1 MRRST
6 NSLQSLTSLPSL
18 PSSTSINSITKINNN
33 RDFQKY
39 VADIEYDIIKV
50 SNDYYYFTNKF
61 NKKINNIINRYEGR
75 TNSLFI
81 DIRNRESDY
90 RKMNIKIENIIKD
103 LNEYKNN
110 TCICV
115 NKSSY
120 IAIPHDNIKD
130 IDNIYRNI
138 NIFMYIYT
146 SFVLVM
152 ITNYCI

>member
-1 MRRST
+1 MRRSST
-6 NSLQSLTSLPSL
+6 NSLNSLTSL
-18 PSSTSINSITKINNN
+18 TSINSGTKLFSN

-39 VADIEYDIIKV
+39 IASMEEDIIKTN
-50 SNDYYYFTNKF
+50 NDYYYLTNKYD
-61 NKKINNIINRYEGR
+61 KKINNIINRYEGR

-110 TCICV
+110 TCICA

>member
-6 NSLQSLTSLPSL
+6 NSLKSLTSL

-90 RKMNIKIENIIKD
+90 RKMNIKIEKIIND
-103 LNEYKNN
+103 LNECKKN
-110 TCICV
+110 TCIYA

-120 IAIPHDNIKD
+120 MTISHDNIKD

>member
-1 MRRST
+1 MRRSST
-6 NSLQSLTSLPSL
+6 NSLNSLTSL
-18 PSSTSINSITKINNN
+18 TSINSGTKLFSN

-39 VADIEYDIIKV
+39 IASMEEDIIKTN
-50 SNDYYYFTNKF
+50 NDYYYLTNKYD
-61 NKKINNIINRYEGR
+61 KKINNIINRYEGR